1 MQLNWHCQAVSYIL
15 SGQPLTKTLTEMIEG
30 GSSHSEVEQ
39 PISLCPVVTYMLPPS
54 NTLWLDPDVPV
65 KDKKNNNNK
74 NYVQMP

>member
-1 MQLNWHCQAVSYIL
+1 
-15 SGQPLTKTLTEMIEG
+15 MIEG